1 MRQRV
6 VGTQGSVAKGTR
18 RVKWGQR
25 ERPAPKKTKRAG
37 RWSDNYELA
46 VTAVRSATTASAAM
60 KSATATVRAAYAAV
74 EATATAATMVA
85 ATGRAGIAVRG

>member
-1 MRQRV
+1 M
-6 VGTQGSVAKGTR
+6 
-18 RVKWGQR
+18 WGQT

-46 VTAVRSATTASAAM
+46 VAAMRSATTAATAAM
-60 KSATATVRAAYAAV
+60 KSATTTVRAAYAAV

-85 ATGRAGIAVRG
+85 ATGRAAIAVRG